1 MGETIARR
9 FGKLSGGVKFQ
20 FTNHAQRALAEREI
34 ASEWVERTL
43 DAPELSLPDPN
54 DMTVQRCFRRIP
66 EFGDRVLRVAVNR
79 AVEPNR
85 VVSVFFDRKM
95 KGKL

>member
-1 MGETIARR
+1 M
-9 FGKLSGGVKFQ
+9 KFEL
-20 FTNHAQRALAEREI
+20 TKHAKKVLAERDI
-34 ASEWVERTL
+34 PLEWVER
-43 DAPELSLPDPN
+43 AFSQPELRLPDS
-54 DMTVQRCFRRIP
+54 DYAEVERRFRKIP
-66 EFGDRVLRVAVNR
+66 ENGDRVLRVAVNI

>member
-1 MGETIARR
+1 M
-9 FGKLSGGVKFQ
+9 KFEL
-20 FTNHAQRALAEREI
+20 TKHAKQALAEREI
-34 ASEWVERTL
+34 ALEWVER
-43 DAPELSLPDPN
+43 AFSQPELRLPDL
-54 DMTVQRCFRRIP
+54 DDAEVERRYRKIP
-66 EFGDRVLRVAVNR
+66 EFGGRVLRVAVNI